1 MEHEEIR
8 RRLQLAFDSANA
20 ICNLEGGT
28 LSASLRALQERVI
41 NGEISFDEAVKAVL
55 DEALV
60 SSSAKKK
67 ERQLRG
73 SVLRYEDPTNPVSVE
88 WKTSD

>member
-1 MEHEEIR
+1 MEHEERR

-28 LSASLRALQERVI
+28 LSASSRAIQERVI
-41 NGEISFDEAVKAVL
+41 NGEITIDEAVREVL
-55 DEALV
+55 NEALV
-60 SSSAKKK
+60 SSIAKKT
-67 ERQLRG
+67 ESQLHG
-73 SVLRYEDPTNPVSVE
+73 SVLRFDDPISPVDVE